1 MADGPG
7 LTQVPWLLAQ
17 TALDVLAVQVP
28 VPEPELAAVLP
39 SGVVPDV
46 HDGTGW
52 VTVVAMRM
60 VDVHPRWL
68 PSVPGVSSFEQ
79 VGVRAFARS
88 SGSDEP
94 GVAFLAL
101 DVSHRLVASVGR
113 VALGI
118 PYAHAPVQVEHGSV
132 RSERLTAGWRA
143 TGPTTTADPFFSER
157 DVLFSVRR
165 GRTCRS
171 RVRHPAEPVLDAAV
185 DGDPAGAVATVGLT
199 ALGPGRAQVIPRL
212 PSHVWLPRR
221 DGARPLGPGS
231 P

>member
-7 LTQVPWLLAQ
+7 LTKVPWLLAQ
-17 TALDVLAVQVP
+17 TAEDVLAVQVP

-39 SGVVPDV
+39 PGVVPDA
-46 HDGTGW
+46 HAGTGW
-52 VTVVAMRM
+52 VTVLAMRM
-60 VDVHPRWL
+60 VDVRPRWL
-68 PSVPGVSSFEQ
+68 PPVPGVSSFAQ

-88 SGSDEP
+88 SGSGEP

-101 DVSHRLVASVGR
+101 DVSHRLVARVGR

-118 PYAHAPVQVEHGSV
+118 PYAHAPVQVEGGAV
-132 RSERLTAGWRA
+132 RSERLTATWRA
-143 TGPTTTADPFFSER
+143 TGPTTAEPFFAER

-171 RVRHPAEPVLDAAV
+171 QVRHPVEPVMDAVV
-185 DGDPAGAVATVGLT
+185 DGDAAPAVTTVGLT
-199 ALGPGRAQVIPRL
+199 AVGPGHAQAIPRL

-221 DGARPLGPGS
+221 EGARPLGPGS
-231 P
+231 R